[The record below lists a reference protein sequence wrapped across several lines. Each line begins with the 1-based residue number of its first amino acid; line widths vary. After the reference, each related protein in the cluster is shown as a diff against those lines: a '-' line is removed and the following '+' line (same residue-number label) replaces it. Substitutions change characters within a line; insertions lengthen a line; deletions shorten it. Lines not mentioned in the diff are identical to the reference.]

1 MSRIIYQ
8 NRPVADRPDIA
19 VGIALPFNKSS
30 ISANTDTTALKD
42 SNNAQ
47 GRQYNEQQGGARVF
61 ELNYTTYDQAISNLR
76 NLLGTTKGERFM
88 QPRFGTELRKAI
100 FEPNTSAF
108 QDVIEE
114 RLIDDLKFWL
124 PYLII
129 EDVVISRRIDSYEL
143 SVSLVFKL
151 DPQGANL
158 VINVLL
164 NENQTIV
171 SEVTDT
177 IATNEE
183 LVGVD
188 TFGSATIVPGVGSGG
203 Y

>member
-1 MSRIIYQ
+1 MARIIYQ
-8 NRPVADRPDIA
+8 NRPVADRPNIA
-19 VGIALPFNKSS
+19 VGIALPFNKSA
-30 ISANTDTTALKD
+30 INANVDRTAFKDDT
-42 SNNAQ
+42 NAQ
-47 GRQYNEQQGGARVF
+47 GRQYNQQQGGASVF

-108 QDVIEE
+108 QDIIEE
-114 RLIDDLKFWL
+114 RLIEDIKFWL

-129 EDVVISRRIDSYEL
+129 EKVLISRR
-143 SVSLVFKL
+143 VSLVFKI
-151 DPQGANL
+151 DPNGANL

-171 SEVTDT
+171 SEVSETTT
-177 IATNEE
+177 INEE

-188 TFGSATIVPGVGSGG
+188 TFGGSTIVPGVGAGA